1 MDKILG
7 GVNTSLGRNSVNS
20 WRHREH
26 RSTRSRGVRC
36 DSMAFF
42 IQETSDGLFAPIICT
57 GQLLAPSSLDIKSR
71 DSRKSQQN
79 GNK

>member
-1 MDKILG
+1 
-7 GVNTSLGRNSVNS
+7 
-20 WRHREH
+20 
-26 RSTRSRGVRC
+26 
-36 DSMAFF
+36 MAFF